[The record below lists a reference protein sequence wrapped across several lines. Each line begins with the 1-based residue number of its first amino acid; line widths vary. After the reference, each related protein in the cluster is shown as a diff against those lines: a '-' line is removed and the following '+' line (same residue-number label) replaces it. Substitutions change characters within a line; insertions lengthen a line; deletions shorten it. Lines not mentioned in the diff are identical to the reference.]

1 MFDYSLSEK
10 VQRYQPEEATGKFC
24 FSLFCK
30 RNFRRPFL
38 RLTFRPLIYKNT
50 SVRFCSMPKL
60 SYEKIEERK
69 TGIEDAAKELLI
81 KQGFHATSMRDIAR
95 RADISL
101 GNVYNYFETKEAIFE
116 SIINRYLVVIDPRIK
131 EILEELDEPLD
142 PQDMRR
148 LGEMIGEMVDQHQ
161 DFWLLMYIDVLEF
174 QNRHFRKMFGGLAE
188 KFRRLFEEKFA
199 SAIRRGD
206 LRSGVDPAIGFTV
219 AYMQFFNYFLVEK
232 LFGGNLHLGLTDDQ
246 ALNYLTKIF
255 SYGVLSEGK
264 LAQFKKTTIK
274 KAKTAK

>member
-1 MFDYSLSEK
+1 
-10 VQRYQPEEATGKFC
+10 
-24 FSLFCK
+24 
-30 RNFRRPFL
+30 
-38 RLTFRPLIYKNT
+38 
-50 SVRFCSMPKL
+50 MPKL
-60 SYEKIEERK
+60 SRQVIEEKK

-81 KQGFHATSMRDIAR
+81 KQGFHATSMRDIAK
-95 RADISL
+95 RAGISL

-116 SIINRYLVVIDPRIK
+116 SIIDRYLIVIDQRIK
-131 EILEELDEPLD
+131 DILEELDEPLD

-174 QNRHFRKMFGGLAE
+174 QNRHFRKMFEGLAE

-199 SAIRRGD
+199 SAIERGD
-206 LRSGVDPAIGFTV
+206 LRSGVDPAVGFTV

-264 LAQFKKTTIK
+264 LAQFKKETIK